1 MAFWASGRRFLKYR
15 HIRLSKRIVILC
27 EGETDVLAVNHFIRR
42 QWENDGLKSIGLHAD
57 NLQAKLEEVFVK
69 VPLYLKNPKVIAV
82 FTLIDLHKMN
92 RFIQGPYSSIEENIQ
107 KARNWLKN
115 QFSSDI
121 LAKFYPHLSVHE
133 VEAWILAEGISL
145 EKRLKTSISIENNA
159 EEIDDQNPPK
169 SRMNSIFHKCGKRE
183 GFKEIRDGTPLFQSL
198 DFHKVYQKCP
208 YFRHFY
214 DELKETGTTAL

>member
-27 EGETDVLAVNHFIRR
+27 EGETDVLAVKHFIRR

-57 NLQAKLEEVFVK
+57 NLQAKLEDVFVK

-92 RFIQGPYSSIEENIQ
+92 RVIHSPCSSIEDKIQ
-107 KARNWLKN
+107 KARDWLKN
-115 QFSSDI
+115 QFSHD
-121 LAKFYPHLSVHE
+121 LFKKFFPHLSVHE
-133 VEAWILAEGISL
+133 VEAWILAEGVSL
-145 EKRLKTSISIENNA
+145 QERLKSSIPIENNA

-169 SRMNSIFHKCGKRE
+169 SRLNDLFHKCVKKE

-198 DFHKVYQKCP
+198 DFQAVYQRCS

-214 DELKETGTTAL
+214 DELKRVGMTAL